1 MQAEA
6 SLSEVPEDAAVAPMC
21 ARLGAFPY
29 RTVATRIGIVGY
41 RCAGTRVD
49 GGMPVVMLHGIG
61 SGAASWLAQFEATGW
76 AAELYA
82 WDAPGYGQTSNVA
95 DAEPHADVYADAL
108 EAWLDALGLESVA
121 LVGHSLGAIMATK
134 FASRAPQR
142 VRGLFLCSPAAG
154 YGKADPAVR
163 LSKRA
168 SRLAMLDTL
177 GPAGMARERSDNL
190 VAANAANL
198 PRAWVKWNMA
208 RVSPEGYRQATH
220 LLANGDVA
228 SELAR
233 YVAANAGP
241 VAVAVGAQDAVTPP
255 ALCQTI
261 AEVAGVPLQILDGA
275 GHASYIETPDVLNAA
290 LAAWLERIAAGGR

>member
-1 MQAEA
+1 
-6 SLSEVPEDAAVAPMC
+6 
-21 ARLGAFPY
+21 
-29 RTVATRIGIVGY
+29 
-41 RCAGTRVD
+41 
-49 GGMPVVMLHGIG
+49 
-61 SGAASWLAQFEATGW
+61 
-76 AAELYA
+76 
-82 WDAPGYGQTSNVA
+82 
-95 DAEPHADVYADAL
+95 
-108 EAWLDALGLESVA
+108 
-121 LVGHSLGAIMATK
+121 
-134 FASRAPQR
+134 
-142 VRGLFLCSPAAG
+142 
-154 YGKADPAVR
+154 
-163 LSKRA
+163 
-168 SRLAMLDTL
+168 MLDTL
-177 GPAGMARERSDNL
+177 GPGGMARERSDNL

-208 RVSPEGYRQATH
+208 RVLPEGYRQATH

-228 SELAR
+228 SELTR